1 MAVRKLKG
9 SWWVDFRFNNIRYR
23 KRSPDNSHAGA
34 RAYETTLRSKLAK
47 GEPIDIDWKKE
58 KEKIQSFEEFAWT
71 WFEIY
76 VKNNNKISEVK
87 SKESILKAHLVPFF
101 GKTPINGISSLKIEQ
116 YKAKKLAEGLSAKT
130 VNNHL
135 TVLNKCLKIANSWF
149 ELDNV
154 PVIKWL
160 KVPPQKYDFLSPG
173 EGQSLLDHAQGIW
186 REMILLAMKTGLR
199 YGELRA
205 LDWSDINWNTRTL
218 TVRRSFCRNVMGST
232 KSNKER
238 HIPLTGEVCRALSRR
253 SQDHGLIFSG
263 EGKRPLSNKVLYE
276 SLRAV
281 CRKAQLRQIGWH
293 TLRHTFASHLAMAG
307 ASMKAIQELMGHS
320 DIKTTLRYA
329 HLTPSILR
337 NTVELLEPEGL
348 TQNFGQPAVNRGQDP
363 SKRDG
368 NFGVKKV
375 LFFPERTQKQE
386 PKLLPV
392 HLSG

>member
-1 MAVRKLKG
+1 MAVRKFKG
-9 SWWVDFRFNNIRYR
+9 SWWVDFRFNSIRYR
-23 KRSPDNSHAGA
+23 KRSPDNSRAGA
-34 RAYETTLRSKLAK
+34 RVYETTLRSRLAK
-47 GEPIDIDWKKE
+47 GEAIDVDWEKE
-58 KEKIQSFEEFAWT
+58 REKIQSFEKFSWT

-116 YKAKKLAEGLSAKT
+116 YKAKKSAQGLSAKT

-135 TVLNKCLKIANSWF
+135 TVLNKCLKIAKAWL

-160 KVPPQKYDFLSPG
+160 KVPPQKYDFLSPK

-205 LDWSDINWNTRTL
+205 LVWSDINWNARIL

-232 KSNKER
+232 KSNRER
-238 HIPLTGEVCRALSRR
+238 HIPLTGEVCRGLSRR
-253 SQDHGLIFSG
+253 RQNHGLIFSG
-263 EGKRPLSNKVLYE
+263 EDNQPLSNRMLYE

-329 HLTPSILR
+329 HLTPSVLR
-337 NTVELLEPEGL
+337 NTVELLEPETL
-348 TQNFGQPAVNRGQDP
+348 TRKFGQPAVNRGQDAG
-363 SKRDG
+363 KRDRK
-368 NFGVKKV
+368 FRVKKV
-375 LFFPERTQKQE
+375 LFLPEITQKQE